1 VFVLF
6 IWCKN
11 CMTTSESKSR
21 FYLQNESIRITNQI
35 ESNRIANW
43 NALVCTRTQSINLS
57 WMLFGHQCS
66 NNIDVYVIW
75 TLLGF
80 FNNLL
85 LKILL
90 CFFWC
95 ANHMLQQIFTN
106 SLEASEHTQCQKIFK
121 DAKSCLR
128 CPNYMHLQGLSKSA
142 LYNRYI

>member
-1 VFVLF
+1 
-6 IWCKN
+6 
-11 CMTTSESKSR
+11 
-21 FYLQNESIRITNQI
+21 
-35 ESNRIANW
+35 
-43 NALVCTRTQSINLS
+43 
-57 WMLFGHQCS
+57 MLFGHFW
-66 NNIDVYVIW
+66 V
-75 TLLGF
+75 F

-95 ANHMLQQIFTN
+95 ACANHMLQQIFTN
-106 SLEASEHTQCQKIFK
+106 SLEASKHTQCQKIFK